1 MNEQPPLLD
10 RADLDQVMRSL
21 ADEVLALPWPHDEAS
36 FPWLIGIRT
45 GGVAVAGELAGLLS
59 VALGFAPQ
67 VGALD
72 ITLYRDDMWLKG
84 PRAAE
89 GHTTLPGDLTG
100 RRVVLVDDVLYTG
113 RTVRAA
119 LNALVDFGR
128 PRAVALAVL
137 LDRGGRELPIAADA
151 VGHTIMVPGGHK
163 IQVRCDLRGRLHSVV
178 QVPADAAAP
187 AKVVS
192 P

>member
-1 MNEQPPLLD
+1 MLD
-10 RADLDQVMRSL
+10 RTDLDQVLRSL
-21 ADEVLALPWPHDEAS
+21 ADEVLALPWPHDPAT
-36 FPWLIGIRT
+36 FPWLVGIRS
-45 GGVAVAGELAGLLS
+45 GGVAVAEELAAMLT

-89 GHTTLPGDLTG
+89 GQTALPGDLTG

-151 VGHTIMVPGGHK
+151 VGHVLAVPPGDK
-163 IQVRCDLRGRLHSVV
+163 IQVRCDARGRLHSVV
-178 QVPADAAAP
+178 QVPVDAGSP

>member
-1 MNEQPPLLD
+1 MSDPPPLLD
-10 RADLDQVMRSL
+10 RANLDQVMRSL
-21 ADEVLALPWPHDEAS
+21 ADELLALPWPHDAAT

-45 GGVAVAGELAGLLS
+45 GGLAVAEELAGLLA
-59 VALGFAPQ
+59 VALGFTPQ

-72 ITLYRDDMWLKG
+72 ITLYRDDMFLKG

-89 GHTTLPGDLTG
+89 GETTLPGDLSG

-151 VGHTIMVPGGHK
+151 VGHRFSVPAGHK
-163 IQVRCDLRGRLHSVV
+163 IQVRCDARGRLHSVV
-178 QVPADAAAP
+178 QVPTETASV

-192 P
+192 R